1 MKQYLDLCQRIVD
14 EGVWVENKRTK
25 SRVKTVINADFV
37 YDVDEGK
44 FPMITTRKAYYKSAI
59 GELLGYLNGCSDAK
73 VFKEKYKTPTWFEN
87 ANENEAWLANPFRKG
102 ENDMGRVYGVQGRE
116 WTNSRGQK
124 FDQLKKIVNNL
135 CRGIDDRGEILTFW
149 NPGEFDQGCLR
160 PCMYEHQFSLLDG
173 VLYLN
178 STQRSIDVP
187 LGLVFNQIQV
197 YTLLALMAQI
207 TGHKPGK
214 AYHKLVNAHIY
225 ENQMGLMQNVQLK
238 REPFALP
245 TLEINPDIKSLT
257 DIETWVTPDDFKV
270 HGYQHHD
277 PIDYPFS
284 V

>member
-1 MKQYLDLCQRIVD
+1 MKQYLDLCQRIID
-14 EGVWVENKRTK
+14 DGHWIENKRTGQK
-25 SRVKTVINADFV
+25 VKTIINADFT

-44 FPMITTRKAYYKSAI
+44 FPMITTRKTFYKAAI
-59 GELLGYLNGCSDAK
+59 GELLGYLNGCSDAME
-73 VFKEKYKTPTWFEN
+73 FKERFKTPTWLAN
-87 ANENEAWLANPFRKG
+87 ANENESWLKNPFRTG

-124 FDQLKKIVNNL
+124 FDQLRKIYNNL
-135 CRGIDDRGEILTFW
+135 KNGIDDRGEILTFW

-173 VLYLN
+173 TLYLN

-197 YTLLALMAQI
+197 YVLLALMAQI

-225 ENQMGLMQNVQLK
+225 ENQIDLMHEQLK
-238 REPFALP
+238 RKPFELP
-245 TLEINPDIKSLT
+245 KLVINPEIKTLE
-257 DIETWVTPDDFKV
+257 DIETWVTVDDFIVEEYK
-270 HGYQHHD
+270 HHD
-277 PIDYPFS
+277 PIQYPFS